1 MDSSEIG
8 KQQSEVND
16 ANWRINNMNEFSHLD
31 SKGDV
36 KMVDVTDKTA
46 TERMAKAEGKIHL
59 QQATIAL
66 IQDDS
71 IPKGNVLTTAKI
83 AGIQS
88 AKKTAEI
95 IPMCHQLNLSFVD
108 MEFELGRELVII
120 RSIVKTREATGVEM
134 EALTAVS
141 TAALTM
147 YDMCKA
153 VDKTMTIGAIKLVEK
168 IGGKS
173 DHAVEYRPSVGIIT
187 MSDSISA
194 DKSEDKSGPILVK
207 GFADSGCKADHQ
219 KVLPDGTE
227 ELIPMIE
234 SWIKDGVELII
245 TTGGTGLG
253 PRDLTIQLV
262 ENKFDSKL
270 PGIEQALHAYGRGK
284 VKTAMLS
291 RLTAGVINGAIVICL
306 PGSTGAVKDALKVLI
321 PTIFH
326 SFHMMKG
333 EKH

>member
-1 MDSSEIG
+1 
-8 KQQSEVND
+8 
-16 ANWRINNMNEFSHLD
+16 MNKFSHLD
-31 SKGDV
+31 TDGNV
-36 KMVDVTDKTA
+36 KMVDVTEKTPSIRRA
-46 TERMAKAEGKIHL
+46 RAEGIIML
-59 QQATIAL
+59 RADTINL
-66 IQDDS
+66 IQNEAM
-71 IPKGNVLTTAKI
+71 PKGNVLTAAKI
-83 AGIQS
+83 AGIQA
-88 AKKTAEI
+88 AKKTWDM

-108 MEFELGRELVII
+108 LEFELDREQIMI
-120 RSIVKTREATGVEM
+120 RSIVKTRESTGVEM

-141 TAALTM
+141 TAALTI

-153 VDKTMTIGAIKLVEK
+153 VDKSMTISAVKLVEK

-173 DHAVEYRPSVGIIT
+173 DHAIEYRPRVGIIT

-194 DKSEDKSGPILVK
+194 GKSEDRSGPMLLK
-207 GFADSGCKADHQ
+207 GFTDSGCKGDHQ
-219 KVLPDGTE
+219 KVLPDGSE
-227 ELIPMIE
+227 ELIPTIE
-234 SWIKDGVELII
+234 AWIQDGVELII

-253 PRDLTIQLV
+253 PRDLTIQMV
-262 ENKFDSKL
+262 ENNIDSRL

-291 RLTAGVINGAIVICL
+291 RLTAGVVKGTIVVCL
-306 PGSTGAVKDALKVLI
+306 PGSTGAAKDALKVLI

>member
-1 MDSSEIG
+1 
-8 KQQSEVND
+8 
-16 ANWRINNMNEFSHLD
+16 MNEFSHLD

-59 QQATIAL
+59 QQATISL
-66 IQDDS
+66 IQDNS

-219 KVLPDGTE
+219 KVLPDGSE
-227 ELIPMIE
+227 ELIPTIE

-253 PRDLTIQLV
+253 PRDLTLQLV

>member
-1 MDSSEIG
+1 
-8 KQQSEVND
+8 
-16 ANWRINNMNEFSHLD
+16 MNEFSHLD

-66 IQDDS
+66 IQDNS

-120 RSIVKTREATGVEM
+120 RSIVKTRETTGVEM

-219 KVLPDGTE
+219 KVLPDGSE
-227 ELIPMIE
+227 ELIPTIE

-253 PRDLTIQLV
+253 PRDLTLQLV

>member
-1 MDSSEIG
+1 
-8 KQQSEVND
+8 
-16 ANWRINNMNEFSHLD
+16 MNEFSHLD

-108 MEFELGRELVII
+108 LEFELGRELVII

-153 VDKTMTIGAIKLVEK
+153 VDKTITIGAIKLVEK

>member
-1 MDSSEIG
+1 
-8 KQQSEVND
+8 
-16 ANWRINNMNEFSHLD
+16 MNEFSHLD

-66 IQDDS
+66 IQDDL

>member
-1 MDSSEIG
+1 
-8 KQQSEVND
+8 
-16 ANWRINNMNEFSHLD
+16 MNKFSHLD
-31 SKGDV
+31 TDGNV
-36 KMVDVTDKTA
+36 KMVDVTEKTPSIRRA
-46 TERMAKAEGKIHL
+46 RAEGIITL
-59 QQATIAL
+59 RADTINL
-66 IQDDS
+66 IQNEAM
-71 IPKGNVLTTAKI
+71 PKGNVLTAAKV
-83 AGIQS
+83 AGIQA
-88 AKKTAEI
+88 AKKTWDM

-108 MEFELGRELVII
+108 LEFELDREQIMI
-120 RSIVKTREATGVEM
+120 RSIVKTRESTGVEM

-141 TAALTM
+141 TAALTI

-153 VDKTMTIGAIKLVEK
+153 VDKSMTISAVKLVEK

-173 DHAVEYRPSVGIIT
+173 DHAIEYRPRVGIIT

-194 DKSEDKSGPILVK
+194 GKSEDRSGPMLLK
-207 GFADSGCKADHQ
+207 GFTDSGCKGDHQ
-219 KVLPDGTE
+219 KVLPDGSE
-227 ELIPMIE
+227 ELIPTIE
-234 SWIKDGVELII
+234 AWIQDGVELII

-253 PRDLTIQLV
+253 PRDLTIQMV
-262 ENKFDSKL
+262 ENNIDSRL

-291 RLTAGVINGAIVICL
+291 RLTAGVVKGTIVVCL
-306 PGSTGAVKDALKVLI
+306 PGSTGAAKDALKVLI

>member
-1 MDSSEIG
+1 
-8 KQQSEVND
+8 
-16 ANWRINNMNEFSHLD
+16 MNEFSHLD

-46 TERMAKAEGKIHL
+46 TERMAKAEGEIHL

-66 IQDDS
+66 IQNDS

-187 MSDSISA
+187 MSDGISA